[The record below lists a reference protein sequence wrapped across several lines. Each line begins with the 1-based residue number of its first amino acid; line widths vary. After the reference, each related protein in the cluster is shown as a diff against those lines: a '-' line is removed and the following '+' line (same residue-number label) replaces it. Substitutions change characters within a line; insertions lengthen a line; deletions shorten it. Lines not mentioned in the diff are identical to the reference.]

1 MTNTLNTRRLRCTI
15 GWLGIVLPWLVVL
28 LIGFF
33 PPSISFTWYTNACTP
48 FMIILGSAGLLLFN
62 YKGYDWID
70 DVLCTLAG
78 IFALGICLFPCAV
91 STDTY
96 GLVTGTFLIPMAI
109 SGLIH
114 NISAGGF
121 FGILAFMSIFRF
133 TKTSKTIID
142 IKKKIRNIIF
152 IVCGIGMIIS
162 FIMLAYGVN
171 VWLVEAIALFFF
183 GISWLT
189 KANCYPWLFA
199 DKK

>member
-1 MTNTLNTRRLRCTI
+1 MTNTLNARRLRCTI
-15 GWLGIVLPWLVVL
+15 GWLGIILPWLVVL

-70 DVLCTLAG
+70 DVLCTSAG
-78 IFALGICLFPCAV
+78 IFALGICLFPCEV
-91 STDTY
+91 STNTY
-96 GLVTGTFLIPMAI
+96 GLVTGTFLIPMAT

-121 FGILAFMSIFRF
+121 FVILAFMSIFRF
-133 TKTSKTIID
+133 TKTSKTTID
-142 IKKKIRNIIF
+142 TRKKIRNIIF
-152 IVCGIGMIIS
+152 IVCGVGMIIS
-162 FIMLAYGVN
+162 FVMLACGMN

-183 GISWLT
+183 GVSWLT